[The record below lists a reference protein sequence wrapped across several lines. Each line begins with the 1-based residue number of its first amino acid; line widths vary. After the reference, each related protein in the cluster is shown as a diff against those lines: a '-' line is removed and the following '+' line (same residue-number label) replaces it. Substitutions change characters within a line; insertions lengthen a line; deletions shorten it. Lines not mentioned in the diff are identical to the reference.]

1 MNILGVSAL
10 YHDSAAALIR
20 DGEILAA
27 AQEERFSRKKHDER
41 LPLGAMTWCLEEG
54 GVGKGELGAV
64 VFFDKPLTKLTR
76 MLETYGQVAPRG
88 LKSFMA
94 GVPLWLKD
102 KGWVGLQIEK
112 HLRRIG
118 YKIPK
123 KFYFPEHHQSH
134 AGQNQAVGLRGRAS
148 PKSRRTSSSNSFAL

>member
-20 DGEILAA
+20 DGEIIAA

-54 GVGKGELGAV
+54 GVGKDDLDAV

-112 HLRRIG
+112 HLKRNG
-118 YKIPK
+118 YRAPK
-123 KFYFPEHHQSH
+123 
-134 AGQNQAVGLRGRAS
+134 
-148 PKSRRTSSSNSFAL
+148 